1 MNRLHVMFVMLIILF
16 SVPSAMAITVDGVR
30 GVGEWDENWA
40 YAQYNASSYNPYA
53 SFGDRMVVR
62 QGVYNNPVDLVTDE
76 WNDIDPKDDSG
87 GDFDESMAVNGV
99 AATDYSSGLDVSKIY
114 GHYDPINDIL
124 YGMTEVYG
132 IPGDGDGNGEI
143 YSEEPADG
151 DTTAGPAGSG
161 IGLTESWVIRIIQVS
176 TGDSSLILV
185 NANAWTVS
193 SSVGMTNSDV
203 YAHLTSDHFN
213 VANPDDLPKSVY
225 EISISDF
232 STFYDVSPGEVLA
245 VEVLSGSSGDSSVGE
260 DTAVVF
266 IEIPNPEIHIE
277 KATNGVDADT
287 YEEAPELSLGQDV
300 TWTYVVTNTG
310 NVPLADVEVTDDQG
324 VIPVFQGGDT
334 DGDGLLDLT
343 ETWTYEAEGTAECG
357 DYENVADVV
366 GYYGVI
372 PVTDDDPSHYVVS
385 CEPDIDIEKSTNGF
399 DADFPSGPAIE
410 VGETITWKYVVTN
423 TGDAALTNIV
433 VVDDVIGTIGNDKIT
448 DKADGDDVLEIGE
461 EWTYIVTDTLE
472 ECTPLYK
479 NTGNVT
485 GEAVDDGTVVTDE
498 DPSHYHCKSVV
509 PTLTPVGILAM
520 IGALGIL
527 GMVTLRRR
535 D

>member
-53 SFGDRMVVR
+53 SFGDRMVIM
-62 QGVYNNPVDLVTDE
+62 QGKYSDYTGLWGDVDE
-76 WNDIDPKDDSG
+76 KDDG
-87 GDFDESMAVNGV
+87 GPDYDDGMAVNGV
-99 AATDYSSGLDVSKIY
+99 PATGYSSGIDLYKIY
-114 GHYDPINDIL
+114 GHYDPLTDTL
-124 YGMTEVYG
+124 YGMAEVYG
-132 IPGDGDGNGEI
+132 IPGDSDGDG
-143 YSEEPADG
+143 STATDMDDG
-151 DTTAGPAGSG
+151 DEDGTPGPAGVG
-161 IGLTESWVIRIIQVS
+161 ISSTEIFSIVIRDKSDTTKYTTISVS
-176 TGDSSLILV
+176 NNNWV
-185 NANAWTVS
+185 VS
-193 SSVGMTNSDV
+193 SSVGVAYGDID
-203 YAHLTSDHFN
+203 AKFTSNYFN
-213 VANPDDLPKSVY
+213 VNDPDELPKSVY
-225 EISISDF
+225 EISIADF
-232 STFYDVSPGEVLA
+232 ALHYGIAPGSILVVQAGAGNSIDTPGEDFA
-245 VEVLSGSSGDSSVGE
+245 
-260 DTAVVF
+260 TVF
-266 IEIPNPEIHIE
+266 IEIPNPDIHIE

-287 YEEAPELSLGQDV
+287 LEEAPELSLGQDV

-310 NVPLADVEVTDDQG
+310 NVPLSNVAVTDNQS
-324 VIPVFQGGDT
+324 VTPTYTGGDT
-334 DGDGLLDLT
+334 DGDDLLDLT
-343 ETWTYEAEGTAECG
+343 ETWIYEAEGTAECG
-357 DYENVADVV
+357 KYANLGSVV
-366 GYYGVI
+366 GYYDVI
-372 PVTDDDPSHYVVS
+372 QVTDDDPSHYIVS
-385 CEPDIDIEKSTNGF
+385 CEPDIDIEKYTNGYN
-399 DADFPSGPAIE
+399 ADLPSGPAIE

-423 TGDAALTNIV
+423 TGAVALTNIV

-479 NTGNVT
+479 NTGTVT
-485 GEAVDDGTVVTDE
+485 GEASDGTEVSDS

-509 PTLTPVGILAM
+509 PTLTPVGILLM